1 MEYEHVH
8 RKWRSEDAESKR
20 RAKGRVET
28 KDFVQRNKLEAGL
41 GIRGQIVYRN
51 DQVDCGQARVYTRVL
66 TRGTEREMRG
76 DSSSFPQRL
85 KIDDSADE
93 D

>member
-20 RAKGRVET
+20 QARGRVET
-28 KDFVQRNKLEAGL
+28 KDFVWRNKLEAGL
-41 GIRGQIVYRN
+41 GIRGRIVYRN
-51 DQVDCGQARVYTRVL
+51 DQVDCGHARVYTRVL
-66 TRGTEREMRG
+66 TRSTERETSG
-76 DSSSFPQRL
+76 DFASFPQHL